1 MSKVGEAKN
10 LIVQTS
16 DGNIVRVG
24 CCRSSKSP
32 VKNNVTQKL
41 IVLMASVTVK
51 APAVKVEL
59 KITDEG
65 ELTVILPIGKVAPTA
80 P

>member
-32 VKNNVTQKL
+32 VKNNVTQKTNR
-41 IVLMASVTVK
+41 IDGIGNRKSAS
-51 APAVKVEL
+51 
-59 KITDEG
+59 I
-65 ELTVILPIGKVAPTA
+65 
-80 P
+80 